1 MPFLFVYTIGL
12 VLFVRFEHTKNRR
25 YIMIGAI
32 IPVSVRLVEIPPV
45 GVELR
50 DYLPDRPALT
60 GILQTKIV
68 VVCFFEGN

>member
-1 MPFLFVYTIGL
+1 
-12 VLFVRFEHTKNRR
+12 
-25 YIMIGAI
+25 MIGAI

-60 GILQTKIV
+60 GILQTKTV